1 MRAFSNDLRER
12 IVAAVERGQHT
23 LRQIADLFMVD
34 VSVIVRLRQRQR
46 QTGSIA
52 PKPHGGGR
60 QPKLDEAA
68 QTRLLELV
76 RQHPDATLA
85 ELRQQLGVV
94 CGLTTIH
101 RALQRHGIT
110 RKKKT
115 SHADER
121 DSPEVQAQRAAFEA
135 KMAEIDPDHLV
146 FVDETGA
153 TTSMTRTHG
162 RAPMGERVT
171 ASTPGSWES
180 MTFIVGLRQSGV
192 VAPFAFRG
200 ATDQQAFATYV
211 EEVLVPILQP
221 GDVVIWDN
229 LKPHHSAAARAV
241 IESVGATV
249 EPLPPYSPD
258 ETPIE
263 ELFSKTKEFLRSI
276 GARTSEILIDAMAVA
291 LDLVT
296 PTDIQGWFQHRC
308 SYATQ

>member
-23 LRQIADLFMVD
+23 LRQLADLFMVD

-46 QTGSIA
+46 QTGSIE

-60 QPKLDEAA
+60 QPKLDEVA

-101 RALQRHGIT
+101 RALKRHGIT

-121 DSPEVQAQRAAFEA
+121 DSPEVQAKRAAFEA
-135 KMAEIDPDHLV
+135 KMAEVDPAHLV

-153 TTSMTRTHG
+153 TTAMTRTHG
-162 RAPMGERVT
+162 RAPSGERVT
-171 ASTPGSWES
+171 ASAPGSWENT
-180 MTFIVGLRQSGV
+180 TFLVGLRQSGV

-200 ATDQQAFATYV
+200 ATDQLAFETYV
-211 EEVLVPILQP
+211 DKVLVPILQP

-229 LKPHHSAAARAV
+229 LKPHHSAAARAAV
-241 IESVGATV
+241 ESVGATV
-249 EPLPPYSPD
+249 QPLPPYSPD

-296 PTDIQGWFQHRC
+296 ETDIQGWFQHRC
-308 SYATQ
+308 SYAMQ

>member
-12 IVAAVERGQHT
+12 IVAAVERGGYT
-23 LRQIADLFMVD
+23 LRQLAALFAVD

-46 QTGSIA
+46 QTGSIEA
-52 PKPHGGGR
+52 KPHGGGR
-60 QPKLDEAA
+60 CLKLDEAD
-68 QTRLLELV
+68 QKRLLQIV
-76 RQHPDATLA
+76 RQQPDATLA
-85 ELRQQLGVV
+85 ELRQQLGIV

-101 RALQRHGIT
+101 RALKRLGIT
-110 RKKKT
+110 RKKKS

-121 DSPEVQAQRAAFEA
+121 DDPEVQAERAAFEE
-135 KMAEIDPDHLV
+135 KMAQQDPAHFV

-162 RAPMGERVT
+162 RAPAGERVT
-171 ASTPGSWES
+171 ASAPGSWQN

-192 VAPFAFRG
+192 VAPFAFSG
-200 ATDQQAFATYV
+200 ATDQQAFETYV
-211 EEVLVPILQP
+211 EKVLVPTLRA

-229 LKPHHSAAARAV
+229 LRAHQSVAARVAV
-241 IESVGATV
+241 ESVGARV
-249 EPLPPYSPD
+249 QPLPPYSPD

-263 ELFSKTKEFLRSI
+263 ELFSKTKAFLRSI
-276 GARTSEILIDAMAVA
+276 GARSSEILIDAMAVA

-296 PTDIQGWFQHRC
+296 KADIQGWFQHRC

>member
-12 IVAAVERGQHT
+12 IVAAVERGGYT
-23 LRQIADLFMVD
+23 LRQLAALFSVD
-34 VSVIVRLRQRQR
+34 VSVIVRWRQRKR

-60 QPKLDEAA
+60 CRKLDDATQE
-68 QTRLLELV
+68 RLLELV
-76 RQHPDATLA
+76 RQQPDATLA

-101 RALQRHGIT
+101 RALKRHGIT
-110 RKKKT
+110 RKKK
-115 SHADER
+115 SKHADER
-121 DSPEVQAQRAAFEA
+121 DSPEVQVERAAFEE
-135 KMAEIDPDHLV
+135 KMAKVDPTHFV

-153 TTSMTRTHG
+153 TTAMTRTHG
-162 RAPMGERVT
+162 RAPAGERVT
-171 ASTPGSWES
+171 GSAPGSWQN

-192 VAPFAFRG
+192 VAPFAFSG
-200 ATDQQAFATYV
+200 ATDQQAFETYV
-211 EEVLVPILQP
+211 EKVLVPTLQE
-221 GDVVIWDN
+221 GDVVVWDN
-229 LKPHHSAAARAV
+229 LQAHKSTAAREAV
-241 IESVGATV
+241 ESVGATV
-249 EPLPPYSPD
+249 QPLPPYSPD

-296 PTDIQGWFQHRC
+296 ETDIQGWFQHRC
-308 SYATQ
+308 SYAIQ

>member
-1 MRAFSNDLRER
+1 MRSFSNDLRER
-12 IVAAVERGQHT
+12 IVAAVERGGYT
-23 LRQIADLFMVD
+23 LRQLAALFAVD
-34 VSVIVRLRQRQR
+34 VSVIVRLQQRKR

-60 QPKLDEAA
+60 ARKLDEAA
-68 QTRLLELV
+68 QDRLLQLV
-76 RQHPDATLA
+76 RQQPDATLA

-101 RALQRHGIT
+101 RTLQRRGIT
-110 RKKKT
+110 RKKK
-115 SHADER
+115 SKHADER
-121 DSPEVQAQRAAFEA
+121 DSPEVQEERAVFEA
-135 KMAEIDPDHLV
+135 KMAKVDPAHLV

-162 RAPMGERVT
+162 RAPAGERVT

-200 ATDQQAFATYV
+200 ATDQQAFETYV
-211 EEVLVPILQP
+211 EKVLVPTLQP
-221 GDVVIWDN
+221 HDVVIWDN
-229 LKPHHSAAARAV
+229 LSAHHSVAARAAV
-241 IESVGATV
+241 EAVGATV
-249 EPLPPYSPD
+249 QPLPPYSPD

-296 PTDIQGWFQHRC
+296 QTDIQGWFQHRC
-308 SYATQ
+308 SYAMQ

>member
-34 VSVIVRLRQRQR
+34 VSAIVRLRQRQR

-60 QPKLDEAA
+60 QPKLDDAA
-68 QTRLLELV
+68 QARLLELV
-76 RQHPDATLA
+76 RERPDATLA
-85 ELRQQLGVV
+85 ELREQLGIV

-101 RALQRHGIT
+101 RALKRHGIT
-110 RKKKT
+110 RKKKS

-121 DSPEVQAQRAAFEA
+121 DSPEVQAQRAAFEEE
-135 KMAEIDPDHLV
+135 MAEVDPAHLV

-153 TTSMTRTHG
+153 TTAMTRTHG
-162 RAPMGERVT
+162 RAPAGERVT
-171 ASTPGSWES
+171 ASAPGSWQNT
-180 MTFIVGLRQSGV
+180 TFIVGLRQSGV
-192 VAPFAFRG
+192 VAPFAFGG
-200 ATDQQAFATYV
+200 ATDQAAFETYV
-211 EEVLVPILQP
+211 EKVLVPTLRE
-221 GDVVIWDN
+221 GDVVVWDN
-229 LKPHHSAAARAV
+229 LQAHKSAAAREAV
-241 IESVGATV
+241 ESAGATV
-249 EPLPPYSPD
+249 RPLPPYSPD

-263 ELFSKTKEFLRSI
+263 ELFSKAKEFLRSI

-296 PTDIQGWFQHRC
+296 GTDIQGWFQHRC
-308 SYATQ
+308 SYAMQ

>member
-1 MRAFSNDLRER
+1 MRAFSMDLRER

-23 LRQIADLFMVD
+23 LQQLAALFMVD

-60 QPKLDEAA
+60 TPKLDEAA
-68 QTRLLELV
+68 QDRLLELV

-85 ELRQQLGVV
+85 ELRQQLGVA

-101 RALQRHGIT
+101 RTLQRHGIT
-110 RKKKT
+110 RKKK
-115 SHADER
+115 SKHADER
-121 DSPEVQAQRAAFEA
+121 DSPEVQAERAAFEA
-135 KMAEIDPDHLV
+135 KMAEVDPAHLV

-162 RAPMGERVT
+162 RAPAGERVT
-171 ASTPGSWES
+171 ASAPGSWQN

-192 VAPFAFRG
+192 VAPFAFGG
-200 ATDQQAFATYV
+200 ATDQPAFETYV
-211 EEVLVPILQP
+211 EKVLLPTLQP

-229 LKPHHSAAARAV
+229 LSAHKSVAARAAV
-241 IESVGATV
+241 ESVGATV
-249 EPLPPYSPD
+249 QPLPPYSPD

-276 GARTSEILIDAMAVA
+276 GARTSEILIAAMAVA

-296 PTDIQGWFQHRC
+296 EADIQGWFQHRC
-308 SYATQ
+308 SYAMQ

>member
-23 LRQIADLFMVD
+23 LQQIADLFMVD

-76 RQHPDATLA
+76 RQNPDATLA
-85 ELRQQLGVV
+85 ELREQLGVV
-94 CGLTTIH
+94 CGLTTLH
-101 RALQRHGIT
+101 RALKRHGIT
-110 RKKKT
+110 RKKKS

-121 DSPEVQAQRAAFEA
+121 DRPQVQAQRAAFEA
-135 KMAEIDPDHLV
+135 KMAEVDPAHLV

-153 TTSMTRTHG
+153 TTAMTRTHG
-162 RAPMGERVT
+162 RAPAGERVT
-171 ASTPGSWES
+171 ASAPASWENT
-180 MTFIVGLRQSGV
+180 TFIVGLRQSGV
-192 VAPFAFRG
+192 VAPFAFGG
-200 ATDQQAFATYV
+200 ATDQAAFETYV
-211 EEVLVPILQP
+211 EKVLVPILQP

-229 LKPHHSAAARAV
+229 LKPHHSAAARAAV
-241 IESVGATV
+241 ESVGATV
-249 EPLPPYSPD
+249 QPLPPYSPD

-263 ELFSKTKEFLRSI
+263 ELFSKTKAFLRSV
-276 GARTSEILIDAMAVA
+276 GARTSEILIAAMAVA

-308 SYATQ
+308 SYAML